1 MSYIKLFN
9 KERQKRKVIQMT
21 NTTNTMNVKE
31 YEPIKDYWT
40 DGEHY
45 DIYCGNCNGSLGE
58 NKIHPAWDYCPY
70 CGAKIKK

>member
-1 MSYIKLFN
+1 MK
-9 KERQKRKVIQMT
+9 
-21 NTTNTMNVKE
+21 NTANVKE

-45 DIYCGNCNGSLGE
+45 DARCGNCKGPLGE
-58 NKIHPAWDYCPY
+58 NGVHPAWDYCPY